1 MIMSTFGIFA
11 GSFKPFHSGHFH
23 VIQTA
28 SKNNDNVVV
37 YVSLTDRKR
46 SGEAT
51 IFGKDMSSIWEDHLM
66 KIMPDNVKVAFL
78 QKESPIRKIYGVLGK
93 AEESLL
99 GEKYR
104 IYGDP
109 SDLHTNFNEENL
121 KKHFPNLMNGSGL
134 ELCPIS
140 RDGEFNI
147 SGTEM
152 RKYLDE
158 GDKER
163 FMNGLPNQVD
173 KEVIWDLLRKSVES
187 QFLSQV
193 SFF

>member
-1 MIMSTFGIFA
+1 MVQIA
-11 GSFKPFHSGHFH
+11 LYPGSFKPFHSGHFH

-28 SKNNDNVVV
+28 SQNNDFVMV
-37 YVSLTDRKR
+37 YVSLADRKK

-51 IFGKDMSSIWEDHLM
+51 IFGKDMAEIWKNHLM
-66 KIMPDNVKVAFL
+66 AIMPKNVTISFF
-78 QKESPIRKIYGVLGK
+78 QKESPIRKIYGQ
-93 AEESLL
+93 L
-99 GEKYR
+99 GEAEDDLTNEQFR

-109 SDLHTNFNEENL
+109 SDLQKNFKEESL
-121 KKHFPNLMNGSGL
+121 KKHFPNLTSGQRL

-140 RDGEFNI
+140 RSGGVNI

-158 GDKER
+158 GDKTK
-163 FMNGLPNQVD
+163 FMNGLPDPVD
-173 KEVIWDLLRKSVES
+173 KEAIWDLLKKSVES

>member
-1 MIMSTFGIFA
+1 MVQIA
-11 GSFKPFHSGHFH
+11 LYPGSFKPFHSGHLH

-28 SKNNDNVVV
+28 SQNNDFVGV
-37 YVSLTDRKR
+37 YVSLTDRKK

-51 IFGKDMSSIWEDHLM
+51 IFGKDMAEIWKNHLM
-66 KIMPDNVKVAFL
+66 AIMPKNVNISFF
-78 QKESPIRKIYGVLGK
+78 QKESPIRQIYKELGE
-93 AEESLL
+93 AEESLTN
-99 GEKYR
+99 EHYK

-109 SDLHTNFNEENL
+109 NDLQKNFKEESLN
-121 KKHFPNLMNGSGL
+121 KHFPNLTSAQRL

-140 RDGEFNI
+140 RSEGINI

-158 GDKER
+158 GDKGR
-163 FMNGLPNQVD
+163 FLNGLPDQVD
-173 KEVIWDLLRKSVES
+173 KEAIWDLLKKSMES